1 MRTSFIGLSA
11 LALAAA
17 ASPAFADAP
26 AATPMFTLTG
36 SAALVS
42 DYRFRGISQS
52 GKRIAPQ
59 ASATLTHSSG
69 AYISFWSSAIDDYV
83 TAGAGADAELDL
95 IAGYSKTIS
104 NVTLDGG
111 LLYYVYPSAA
121 KGFNTDF
128 LEIYGSAKSTFGPV
142 TLKGG
147 FAYDPKQKA
156 LVAPS
161 IPGFVNTK
169 SKDDNLYLYAE
180 ASGAIPNTPFGL
192 TSHLGYSKG
201 RSFLTAGLKDYL
213 DWNLGVTYTWK
224 AATFGVSYV
233 DTDAKKGEF
242 VGNVPSKNVASAGVV
257 ASVTYAF

>member
-83 TAGAGADAELDL
+83 AAGADAELDL
-95 IAGYSKTIS
+95 IAGYSTTIS
-104 NVTLDGG
+104 GVTLDGG
-111 LLYYVYPSAA
+111 LLYYVYPSAL
-121 KGFNTDF
+121 KTVNTDF
-128 LEIYGSAKSTFGPV
+128 IEIYGSAKSAFGPV

-156 LVAPS
+156 IASPIL
-161 IPGFVNTK
+161 GHT
-169 SKDDNLYLYAE
+169 KDDNLYLYAE